1 MEAEEKKAQPLKK
14 TERRRKE
21 EKVFDV
27 EKYQE
32 KVIEQF
38 RYQIT
43 SVEARYS
50 FFIPKQLSKREINQS
65 NTVRDDELFRI
76 TTSKTL
82 NQEHRDILDLILS
95 YTEYDREKDEYSAR
109 IPLPELKKI
118 IPSATNPKW
127 LDEKI
132 MEIKETVIYIRKRK
146 DENTF
151 QEFGFNIV
159 RKYLR
164 EWKKFGD
171 RGFLVIVFERAY
183 CRLFD
188 VSVAVNYRELLHDI
202 ISIDD
207 LAVKGVVRYCLS
219 QREFVNKDLFEI
231 LEELGYDRDI
241 EAKKRKAQ
249 RLKRRFQ
256 EANEKGILKKF
267 NINYSRETNRIV
279 YSRMENVHQK
289 IPGGE
294 RLVEAYESLINAA
307 EARKEIPAGAVQSR
321 SREE

>member
-1 MEAEEKKAQPLKK
+1 M
-14 TERRRKE
+14 
-21 EKVFDV
+21 

>member
-1 MEAEEKKAQPLKK
+1 ML
-14 TERRRKE
+14 
-21 EKVFDV
+21 DV

-32 KVIEQF
+32 RVIEQF
-38 RYQIT
+38 KWQIT

-50 FFIPKQLSKREINQS
+50 FFIPKQLSAREISRS
-65 NTVRDDELFRI
+65 NLVRDDERFRI

-95 YTEYDREKDEYSAR
+95 YTRYDPEKGEYTAR
-109 IPLPELKKI
+109 IPLPKIKKLI
-118 IPSATNPKW
+118 QSATNPKW
-127 LDEKI
+127 LDTKI
-132 MEIKETVIYIRKRK
+132 MEIKETVIYIRRRK
-146 DENTF
+146 DENTY
-151 QEFGFNIV
+151 QEIGFNII

-171 RGFLVIVFERAY
+171 RGFLVIVFEKAY

-202 ISIDD
+202 ISVND
-207 LAVKGVVRYCLS
+207 LAVKGVIRYCLS
-219 QREFVNKDLFEI
+219 QKEFVNKDLFEI

-241 EAKKRKAQ
+241 ETKKRKAQ
-249 RLKRRFQ
+249 RLKKRFQ

-267 NINYSRETNRIV
+267 NINYNRETNRIM
-279 YSRMENVHQK
+279 YTRLEEVHQK

-294 RLVEAYESLINAA
+294 RLVDAYESLINSA
-307 EARKEIPAGAVQSR
+307 EVHKEIPAVAVQSR
-321 SREE
+321 SHEE